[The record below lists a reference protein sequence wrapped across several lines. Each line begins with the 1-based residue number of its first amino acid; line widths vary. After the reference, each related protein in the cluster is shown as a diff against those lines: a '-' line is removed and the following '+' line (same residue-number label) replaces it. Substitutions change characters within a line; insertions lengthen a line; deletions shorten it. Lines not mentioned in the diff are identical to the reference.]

1 MREVSLGVGCC
12 SQTGFPLVRTRTGN
26 PVNLISEPCT
36 FLCSAMRPSK
46 MLCIK
51 CFENDKCYQNK
62 KTRVSLCYYQT
73 KKKKRDTSSQKQV
86 YQNLIKSF
94 IFKKI
99 LLFRN
104 FKMHFPSIF
113 RISTLTVHYSTFL
126 H

>member
-1 MREVSLGVGCC
+1 MLSKQKDKSV
-12 SQTGFPLVRTRTGN
+12 
-26 PVNLISEPCT
+26 PVLLPN
-36 FLCSAMRPSK
+36 
-46 MLCIK
+46 
-51 CFENDKCYQNK
+51 Q
-62 KTRVSLCYYQT
+62 